1 MSPTRAAPQVA
12 IIGAGWAGLAAAVA
26 ATQAGMRV
34 SLYEAAREPGGRAR
48 NVPVKVRS
56 GAALAQGLSLD
67 NGQHILIGAYRASLD
82 LMRTVGADP
91 SACLQRVPLDLRD
104 AAGNGLALPDW
115 PAALQPLAGA
125 WAIMSARGWRWQT
138 RWALLRALRQ
148 WQRQGFQ
155 APSSMTVT
163 QLCQQLPE
171 ELVQQWVDPLCVA
184 ALNTPIEQA
193 SAQVF
198 LRVLQDSL
206 AGAPG
211 SADMLLPAKPLGDV
225 LAQPAWQWLQQRGAQ
240 LVLGQRIDRLEP
252 VAPERVGGS
261 AAAWQL
267 QGQCFDAVLLA
278 CPAWEA
284 VRLLSRLAQAE
295 GGALVGAAASQ
306 PVSVDLPQAASIEAW
321 LSRAQQL
328 EYEAIG
334 TVFLQSL
341 QPADQ
346 PPLPKAMLAVGDGPA
361 QFVFDRQRLT
371 GDAGVTAW
379 VASTMAGDKAA
390 LSQAVLQQAERLQA
404 RLQAQGAGSTSAG
417 FEHVATIVEK
427 RATFRC
433 IAGVQRPAMAID
445 AAWPTLLA
453 CGDYIDG
460 PYPATLE
467 AAVLSGQ
474 EAVLQLQQV
483 FTKAAQQG

>member
-1 MSPTRAAPQVA
+1 MSPTRAPQVA

-26 ATQAGMRV
+26 ATQAGLRV
-34 SLYEAAREPGGRAR
+34 SVYEAAREPGGRAR
-48 NVPVKVRS
+48 NVPVQARS
-56 GAALAQGLSLD
+56 GGALAQRLRLD

-91 SACLQRVPLDLRD
+91 RACLQRVPLDLRD

-115 PAALQPLAGA
+115 PAALQPLAGV
-125 WAIMSARGWRWQT
+125 WAILSAQGWRWQS
-138 RWALLRALRQ
+138 RWALLRTLRQ

-155 APSSMTVT
+155 APSNMTVA
-163 QLCQQLPE
+163 QLCQQLPD

-211 SADMLLPAKPLGDV
+211 SADMLLPTKPLGDV
-225 LAQPAWQWLQQRGAQ
+225 LAQPAWQWLRQHGVQ
-240 LVLGQRIDRLEP
+240 LVLGQRIDRLES
-252 VAPERVGGS
+252 VAPTSGASS
-261 AAAWQL
+261 AAAWKL
-267 QGQCFDAVLLA
+267 EGQYFDAVVLA

-284 VRLLSRLAQAE
+284 VRLLSRWVHDGPGVLTE
-295 GGALVGAAASQ
+295 AATSQ
-306 PVSVDLPQAASIEAW
+306 PAPIDLPQAASIDAW
-321 LSRAQQL
+321 LMQAQQL
-328 EYEAIG
+328 AYEAIG
-334 TVFLQSL
+334 TVYLQSL

-346 PPLPKAMLAVGDGPA
+346 PLLPKAMLAVGDGPA

-379 VASTMAGDKAA
+379 VASTMAGDKVA
-390 LSQAVLQQAERLQA
+390 LSQAVMQQAERLQA
-404 RLQAQGAGSTSAG
+404 RLQAQGASSTSAG
-417 FEHVATIVEK
+417 FQHLATIIEK

-433 IAGVQRPAMAID
+433 TAGVQRPTMQID

-474 EAVLQLQQV
+474 AAALQLQQV
-483 FTKAAQQG
+483 FTKAAQQR